1 MSLNTHL
8 LLLLWHFCI
17 HFACAET
24 ETILPSTKSKGKK
37 QKAADRERE
46 RDRSDR
52 ETVDPVERVE
62 RERELRD
69 SPSTPSTLITDAEDI
84 DDVDDNSMPIAPQ
97 PLEKSPAPSRTKSA
111 NFAVMGDSAEVSV
124 AWGGGRGDRS

>member
-1 MSLNTHL
+1 M
-8 LLLLWHFCI
+8 
-17 HFACAET
+17 
-24 ETILPSTKSKGKK
+24 
-37 QKAADRERE
+37 
-46 RDRSDR
+46 
-52 ETVDPVERVE
+52 DPVERVE

-124 AWGGGRGDRS
+124 AWGGGGGIGVRVCMQQALHYSFIPDFGDLDLISRSKV